1 MQHGK
6 TVGARS
12 WPPAVQITDAL
23 AVRHFRLAVEETD
36 LTRLVKQLEFLGLDA
51 WTTKFG
57 ASSAAL
63 RWSNRI
69 RLSPRSKP
77 GSTVHSTSRPGR
89 WNSLQEDVAGLIPTI
104 IHFSVSFY
112 LPLLIRF
119 FPHAIRFFCFLPVPF
134 SILSLVALFIRACL
148 TDSLWL
154 SGSARPTCLKI
165 NSAQR
170 SFLPVHPQN
179 SNCGSPRTRTR
190 VRPGL
195 LWCLKSPC
203 YSQVP
208 ASPARHILHYAV
220 RTSILPSDRLFSPGL
235 WAAPACRRSAG

>member
-119 FPHAIRFFCFLPVPF
+119 FPHAIRFSASFQCHSPFFLLLPC
-134 SILSLVALFIRACL
+134 S
-148 TDSLWL
+148 
-154 SGSARPTCLKI
+154 SGHVSPTPCGC
-165 NSAQR
+165 QG
-170 SFLPVHPQN
+170 VHDP
-179 SNCGSPRTRTR
+179 
-190 VRPGL
+190 L
-195 LWCLKSPC
+195 
-203 YSQVP
+203 
-208 ASPARHILHYAV
+208 A
-220 RTSILPSDRLFSPGL
+220 
-235 WAAPACRRSAG
+235 